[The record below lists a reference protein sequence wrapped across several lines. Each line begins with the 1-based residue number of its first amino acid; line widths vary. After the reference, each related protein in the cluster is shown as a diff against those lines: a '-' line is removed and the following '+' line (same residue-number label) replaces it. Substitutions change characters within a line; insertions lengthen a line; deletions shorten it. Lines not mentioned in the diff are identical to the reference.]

1 MRHLLQSV
9 LKNIITTGCPAGML
23 SVLNTVPSFSSISK
37 EGIAGLSVY
46 DFALPAFCAAQ
57 SKAGSRQSMINMV
70 YKVFMCTKI
79 RDSGYS

>member
-23 SVLNTVPSFSSISK
+23 SVLKTVPSFKSISK

-46 DFALPAFCAAQ
+46 DFALPDF
-57 SKAGSRQSMINMV
+57 
-70 YKVFMCTKI
+70 
-79 RDSGYS
+79 